1 MHIGVCMFAT
11 DIDELA
17 REAESRGFESLFVPE
32 HTHIPVSRRT
42 PFPSGGQL
50 PTEYSHTFDPFVSLM
65 AAAAA
70 TKRIRIGTGIC
81 LIIERD
87 TIITAKEVAS
97 LDALSGGRFE
107 FGIGGGWNAEEM
119 ENHGTD
125 YKARFKR
132 LGEQVRAMKEIW
144 TKDEAEFHGQH
155 VNFDKIWSW
164 PKPAQ
169 KPHPPVLLG
178 GESGHTLQRV
188 VDFCDGW
195 FPRGRAAE
203 VILPALKDLRER
215 AAKAGRDMKTIS
227 ISVFG
232 AKPDELTVESYA
244 AAGITRA
251 ILRLPPEGRETV
263 LPLLDQW
270 SKATLQ
276 RSVAPTFTQRLSVF
290 GVTAGM

>member
-1 MHIGVCMFAT
+1 MNIGVCIFPT
-11 DIDELA
+11 DRAIRPDDLA
-17 REAESRGFESLFVPE
+17 RELEARKFESFFVPE
-32 HTHIPVSRRT
+32 HTHIPTSRRS
-42 PFPSGGQL
+42 PFAGGRPL
-50 PTEYSHTFDPFVSLM
+50 PEEYKRAHDPFVALM

-70 TKRIRIGTGIC
+70 TRTLKVGTGIC

-87 TIITAKEVAS
+87 TLTTAKSVAS
-97 LDALSGGRFE
+97 LDVLSNGRFLL
-107 FGIGGGWNAEEM
+107 GIGGGWNAEEM
-119 ENHGTD
+119 EHHGTD
-125 YKARFKR
+125 FKTRFKK
-132 LGEQVRAMKEIW
+132 LEEQVRAFKEIW
-144 TKDEAEFHGQH
+144 TKDEPEFHGNYVH
-155 VNFDKIWSW
+155 FDKSWSW

-169 KPHPPVLLG
+169 KPHPPILLG
-178 GESGHTLQRV
+178 GESKYTLQRV

-203 VILPALKDLRER
+203 IILPALKDLRER

-270 SKATLQ
+270 SKLIKK
-276 RSVAPTFTQRLSVF
+276 
-290 GVTAGM
+290 